1 MHMWPQGTKDCHGTA
16 REAFRPR
23 CAFAAHWQRILRSS
37 GRGSAWV
44 QPDLGE
50 RLRGRR
56 AQSIP
61 HAGWSRRPCR
71 SHRRRSRLHR
81 GQREATVESI
91 RIRGY
96 TIHLR
101 IRGYTI
107 HLRIR
112 GFTIHLRIRGY
123 TIHLF
128 LRAGLVNF
136 LLHPTFSALATLP
149 STDVHTISVCCTWQG
164 NHRVCVYINQG
175 SFLYKFGPS
184 RGSAPGQFIQP
195 WGIAILGRG
204 QGARILTTEW
214 QGKRVQV
221 AM

>member
-91 RIRGY
+91 
-96 TIHLR
+96 
-101 IRGYTI
+101 
-107 HLRIR
+107 
-112 GFTIHLRIRGY
+112 RIRGY